1 MAQHPIL
8 QSAPGH
14 KWNSQRII
22 SLRHRHKLGLPYKE
36 VLRIEKG
43 PKKFTLGNHFIKNV
57 PKSRWNRAY
66 QMQFPFVTYVV
77 IYLEQS
83 KLFPFFARHKVV
95 HFDFLSFECVG
106 MWY

>member
-14 KWNSQRII
+14 NWNSQRII
-22 SLRHRHKLGLPYKE
+22 SLRYRHKLGLPYKE
-36 VLRIEKG
+36 VLRIEKS

-83 KLFPFFARHKVV
+83 KLFPFFARHEVV
-95 HFDFLSFECVG
+95 HFD
-106 MWY
+106 